1 MAASLVLENFI
12 LGMRSGQIIIC
23 SVFELSLALFL
34 GIVFDSVL
42 KLRDCP
48 INVVSVLLQ
57 LLFNLFL
64 KFIIK
69 GQLAKTSSVCSQ
81 IVFKLFEHLVV
92 FLFDSSEIVMKLAHF
107 FPNILE
113 FKFSLS
119 LNQLAPLGNYL
130 IDPFLS
136 FPFE

>member
-1 MAASLVLENFI
+1 MTASLVLENFVSR
-12 LGMRSGQIIIC
+12 LRSGQIIVC
-23 SVFELSLALFL
+23 SVFELRLTLFF

-42 KLRDCP
+42 KLRYCP

-64 KFIIK
+64 KFILK
-69 GQLAKTSSVCSQ
+69 GKLAKTSSVCSQ
-81 IVFKLFEHLVV
+81 IVLKLFEHLVV

-119 LNQLAPLGNYL
+119 LNQLALLGNYL
-130 IDPFLS
+130 IDPSLS